1 MAAQRIE
8 LCRCLQSELPDFLR
22 ALTLSLPNVDS
33 IYIVPAY
40 LRSLYFRIIY
50 HIRSPYWEGD
60 RLSQRAAG
68 LIWQR
73 NPDGEMRRE
82 TEEGKRKRRDGE
94 RGLREKSL
102 DFEN

>member
-22 ALTLSLPNVDS
+22 ALTLSLPTYDPFISVS
-33 IYIVPAY
+33 YITFVAHIGKGTWTDRQTEPAN
-40 LRSLYFRIIY
+40 
-50 HIRSPYWEGD
+50 E
-60 RLSQRAAG
+60 RLAG

-82 TEEGKRKRRDGE
+82 TEEGKEKKE
-94 RGLREKSL
+94 RQGKSL